1 MNTNIDE
8 LERAAIEAKLEF
20 ERARNNLDDALTQY
34 IKAGASIYQVDEI
47 DRVKAIKMYKECH
60 GCTFAEAWK
69 HLKGRI

>member
-1 MNTNIDE
+1 MMNIDE

-20 ERARNNLDDALTQY
+20 EHARNNLNYVLTKY
-34 IKAGASIYQVDEI
+34 IIAGASIDQVGKI
-47 DRVKAIKMYKECH
+47 DRVKAVNMYKDFH